1 MMLIEALAET
11 SIVETVEPALDR
23 DLLTVIGITALL
35 DETAVKMERRIR
47 MPIAIGTAARKSVAV
62 DVAEIQRIAAKV
74 PSLTKMSVIVEQ
86 SLCNNLLLD

>member
-74 PSLTKMSVIVEQ
+74 PSLTKMSVIVER